1 MKKNEN
7 PEIQKRRESRR
18 EFLRTGAFTGAVAGA
33 AAAFGP
39 ALSPVLRASGIEV
52 RDNGLLNATGK
63 AAANGNPF
71 AGGTRDGVAAALAP
85 NANPF
90 APGGREEVKPFE
102 FDEITIAELQDGMK
116 SGKFTARSIAEK
128 YLVRIDAVDKDGPAI
143 RSVIETNPDALANAE
158 ALDKERKAKGSRGP
172 LHGIPVLIKDNI
184 DTADR
189 MMTTAGSL
197 ALVGAKPSKD
207 SYVVQKLREA
217 GCVIIGK
224 TNPSE
229 WANIRSSHATSG
241 WSGRGGLT
249 KNPYA
254 LDRNPCGSSSG
265 TGAGISANL
274 GAVGVGTETDGSIVC
289 PSSSNGLVGIKPTV
303 GLVSRSGIIPISHT
317 QDSAGPM
324 CRTVRDAA
332 ILLGAMTGVDP
343 DDAATAASATLAGR
357 EQRSFTDYTNFLE
370 NRPGA
375 RIGVVRKYFGFSED
389 VDALMEAALEV
400 LKKNGAVIVDPA
412 DIATIG
418 KTGMNETLVLLY
430 ELKADLNAYLS
441 RAGYSATVKN
451 LQDVIEFNEKHHD
464 QEMPYFGQDMF
475 LKAQAKGDLS
485 TKEYVDALANNLRFA
500 RQEGIDA
507 TMDKFKLDA
516 LVAPTGGPAWLTD
529 LVNGDNANGQTSTA
543 AAVACYPSVS
553 VPMGYVYGLPVGI
566 SFFGRAWSEP
576 TLISIAYGFEQATK
590 MRKAPKFLSSVVM

>member
-1 MKKNEN
+1 MKKKDGTKNSAQETG
-7 PEIQKRRESRR
+7 RRT
-18 EFLRTGAFTGAVAGA
+18 FLKAGAMAGA
-33 AAAFGP
+33 AVGLAP
-39 ALSPVLRASGIEV
+39 IMRSSGIEV
-52 RDNGLLNATGK
+52 RDNSRAEGNSGRTAQMNS
-63 AAANGNPF
+63 AANVP
-71 AGGTRDGVAAALAP
+71 A
-85 NANPF
+85 
-90 APGGREEVKPFE
+90 FE
-102 FDEITIAELQDGMK
+102 LDEITIAALQDGMK
-116 SGKFTARSIAEK
+116 SGEYTARSIAEK
-128 YLVRIDAVDKDGPAI
+128 YLARIDAIDRNGPAI
-143 RSVIETNPDALANAE
+143 RSVIETNPDALAIADE
-158 ALDKERKAKGSRGP
+158 LDKERKAKGARGP

-197 ALVGAKPSKD
+197 ALVGSKPPKD
-207 SYVVQKLREA
+207 SYVVKKLREVGA
-217 GCVIIGK
+217 VILGK

-229 WANIRSSHATSG
+229 WANIRSNHSTSG

-289 PSSSNGLVGIKPTV
+289 PSSANGLVGIKPTV
-303 GLVSRSGIIPISHT
+303 GLISRSGIIPISHT

-332 ILLGAMTGVDP
+332 ILLGAMVGVDP
-343 DDAATAASATLAGR
+343 EDAATSANGR
-357 EQRSFTDYTNFLE
+357 KAFDDYTAYLQP

-375 RIGVVRKYFGFSED
+375 RIGVVRKYFGFNDD
-389 VDALMEAALEV
+389 VDALMELALDV

-418 KTGMNETLVLLY
+418 RTGMNENNVLLY
-430 ELKADLNAYLS
+430 ELKADLNAYLA
-441 RAGYSATVKN
+441 RLGPKAPVKS
-451 LQDVIEFNEKHHD
+451 LKDVIEFNEQNKIK
-464 QEMPYFGQDMF
+464 EMPYFGQDMF

-485 TKEYVDALANNLRFA
+485 TKEYVDALADNLRLA

-516 LVAPTGGPAWLTD
+516 LVAPTGGPAWITD
-529 LVNGDNANGQTSTA
+529 LINGDNASGQTSTA

-553 VPMGYVYGLPVGI
+553 VPAGYVHGLPVGI

-590 MRKAPKFLSSVVM
+590 VRKAPKFWPTVDMNA